1 MRNDEEGALATEE
14 EDERSTNEPKRSS
27 AQLGR
32 AVSWRRGCYVSS
44 APNDAKMTPSD
55 AKWRATEE
63 DEKEDEE

>member
-1 MRNDEEGALATEE
+1 MRRGARDGGGRREIY
-14 EDERSTNEPKRSS
+14 ERAKRSA